1 MNILIVSIN
10 YYAKGFFSKDNFMLH
25 TLSALIYI
33 QIICLFQFVQHLIVV
48 FIASLG
54 WWMATDYIRVYI
66 GSKNALEFIL
76 DNVEMILL
84 AYDYP
89 MFKNVIKAKFFLLL
103 LLF

>member
-1 MNILIVSIN
+1 M
-10 YYAKGFFSKDNFMLH
+10 
-25 TLSALIYI
+25 
-33 QIICLFQFVQHLIVV
+33 

-54 WWMATDYIRVYI
+54 WWMAKDYIRVYI

-76 DNVEMILL
+76 DNVQMILL